1 MNINYKY
8 GIHIFYMSVRSVR
21 KRTGEQKE
29 RRRVRQRMSRP
40 PLVCVISDDN
50 GLRTRASS
58 LLHYKKRVQIVPGG
72 VSYAAVHMFDKMF
85 EIATDPQKE
94 RLLTVFSAATQ
105 DINISRRVGDAANA
119 VSKELKRK
127 EDFKSEHITKFLQP
141 LGNIH
146 LAMPIHNLQGVWTS
160 MTPYPIPDIPVL
172 PDGSIR
178 IAGCAGTKRLCAVL
192 RKLIQQIDNGSIK
205 LEYISK
211 VIVGRHG
218 LSTKSYRNEF
228 KPDKKTGMPRFP
240 DHGHNVK
247 IHGEEGHEGHYFHLL
262 NELKNKCGTKFHH
275 LTTNSFFT
283 DENNNGVAGTRLSG
297 LELMEDGAPVLKIY
311 GNAGTYSRDPQ
322 AIAIQ
327 STRVLDNILTTLCFT
342 PNHATFLHDLKLCW
356 ILSNYETV
364 GEYFKPQNCHLWCGL
379 GKDGTDMLFIDTR
392 EDYDRVL
399 NIVGRQFEANIKRVQ
414 DNFLTTHSDSWAVNE
429 KFHTAAEYGIRNL
442 KISAIVTDPGPGHI
456 AKAQKEYFPL
466 GPQDGDDLLAI
477 EAIVGYEGVQF
488 QRVPM
493 GETKTGTRL
502 RY

>member
-1 MNINYKY
+1 
-8 GIHIFYMSVRSVR
+8 MSLR
-21 KRTGEQKE
+21 KRTGEQKYVVGS
-29 RRRVRQRMSRP
+29 RRVRQRISRP

-58 LLHYKKRVQIVPGG
+58 LLHYNKRVQIVPGG
-72 VSYAAVHMFDKMF
+72 VSYAAVHMFYKMF

-247 IHGEEGHEGHYFHLL
+247 IHGEEGHEAHYFHLL

-275 LTTNSFFT
+275 LTTNTFFT

-311 GNAGTYSRDPQ
+311 GNAGIYSK
-322 AIAIQ
+322 
-327 STRVLDNILTTLCFT
+327 T
-342 PNHATFLHDLKLCW
+342 PKQLLFNLLVFLIIFSRLYALHQ
-356 ILSNYETV
+356 I
-364 GEYFKPQNCHLWCGL
+364 
-379 GKDGTDMLFIDTR
+379 MLRFYMI
-392 EDYDRVL
+392 
-399 NIVGRQFEANIKRVQ
+399 
-414 DNFLTTHSDSWAVNE
+414 
-429 KFHTAAEYGIRNL
+429 
-442 KISAIVTDPGPGHI
+442 
-456 AKAQKEYFPL
+456 
-466 GPQDGDDLLAI
+466 
-477 EAIVGYEGVQF
+477 
-488 QRVPM
+488 
-493 GETKTGTRL
+493 
-502 RY
+502 

>member
-1 MNINYKY
+1 
-8 GIHIFYMSVRSVR
+8 MSVQ
-21 KRTGEQKE
+21 KRILAGEQKE
-29 RRRVRQRMSRP
+29 SRRVRQRMSESRSS
-40 PLVCVISDDN
+40 LVCVISDDN

-58 LLHYKKRVQIVPGG
+58 LLRYGDRVQIVPGG
-72 VSYAAVHMFDKMF
+72 VSYAAVYMFDKMF

-105 DINISRRVGDAANA
+105 DMDISQRVGDAANA
-119 VSKELKRK
+119 VSKELKKK
-127 EDFKSEHITKFLQP
+127 EKLTSNHITNFLQP
-141 LGNIH
+141 FENTH
-146 LAMPIHNLQGVWTS
+146 LAMHIHNLQGVWTS
-160 MTPYPIPDIPVL
+160 LQGVWRRMTPYPIPDIPVL

-178 IAGCAGTKRLCAVL
+178 IAGCAGTERLCTVL

-218 LSTKSYRNEF
+218 LSTKSYTKEF
-228 KPDKKTGMPRFP
+228 NKLDEKTGMPRFP

-247 IHGEEGHEGHYFHLL
+247 IHGEEGHERVYFELL
-262 NELKNKCGTKFHH
+262 EALKMRCGTTFHH

-297 LELMEDGAPVLKIY
+297 LELMKDGAPVLKIY

-322 AIAIQ
+322 AIDIQ

-392 EDYDRVL
+392 EGYDRVL
-399 NIVGRQFEANIKRVQ
+399 NIVGEQLEANIKRVQ

-429 KFHTAAEYGIRNL
+429 AFHTAANDGIRNL
-442 KISAIVTDPGPGHI
+442 QISAIVTDPGPGHVT
-456 AKAQKEYFPL
+456 KAQKGYFPL

-477 EAIVGYEGVQF
+477 EAIVGLEGVEIRRMPNQYA
-488 QRVPM
+488 
-493 GETKTGTRL
+493 GEMKTGTRL